1 MLTVREAVAAAAL
14 FLSASCE
21 NLASGQGQYVLSP
34 DRVET
39 VSNNTLTVPTASPA
53 RDAYPNEFN
62 SLVAVLPTIRCT
74 VGSGY
79 QV

>member
-1 MLTVREAVAAAAL
+1 M
-14 FLSASCE
+14 
-21 NLASGQGQYVLSP
+21 LSP

-62 SLVAVLPTIRCT
+62 SPAAVLRTLRST
-74 VGSGY
+74 VGSGH